1 METSSYASESFI
13 VVMSEKELSARDLST
28 LDLIFKDFRPN
39 KNDLNDVPMNEDI
52 DVKDQAEENS
62 AEVDTLIFRCFLT
75 ILLI

>member
-62 AEVDTLIFRCFLT
+62 AEVDTLIYRCFLT